1 VLGVC
6 PDGCAVQTETPLHM
20 AGDSERVHALASK
33 TLCGDLHTVSYWVLI
48 SSQHA
53 LLVMASLAAVYQ
65 D

>member
-1 VLGVC
+1 
-6 PDGCAVQTETPLHM
+6 M